1 MSLHQRRGSRV
12 FRSELGAWL
21 RSSRQQRG
29 LSQEQLAWEADIT
42 QASVSNY
49 EAGRH
54 EIPVS
59 IFVAL
64 CRALGMDPGELLRI
78 LTDRSGRPVDEAIP
92 F

>member
-1 MSLHQRRGSRV
+1 MSLHQRRGSRA
-12 FRSELGAWL
+12 FRAELGEWL
-21 RSSRQQRG
+21 RTSRQQRG

-42 QASVSNY
+42 QASISNY

-64 CRALGMDPGELLRI
+64 CRALGMDPGELLHI
-78 LTDRSGRPVDEAIP
+78 LTDRHIRAVDGP
-92 F
+92 MRT